1 MPNYNIQQSVNVIN
15 KLVLLLRIRLKDK
28 RNPKLISNFPLQR
41 KYIFFTKTKSNRLEK
56 VLNKQFKMSS
66 IFSLIGL
73 FSGNHS
79 RLGRLPKTSK
89 EESVSFLDC

>member
-28 RNPKLISNFPLQR
+28 RNPKLISIA
-41 KYIFFTKTKSNRLEK
+41 KEIYFFTKTKSNRLEK

-89 EESVSFLDC
+89 EESESFLDC